1 MQGGG
6 AMTGFFGRFFGR
18 GKDESSAE
26 AAKRRLQFVLV
37 HDRINLPPDV
47 MSAMKEE
54 ILQVISK
61 YVQVAGDAIDIAMQ
75 PRDGEI
81 NLLIAE
87 IPFAKT
93 LSNKTTVQPND
104 EDLDDEPPA

>member
-1 MQGGG
+1 MS
-6 AMTGFFGRFFGR
+6 GFFGRIFGR

-47 MSAMKEE
+47 MAAMKEE

-61 YVQVAGDAIDIAMQ
+61 YVQVAGESIDIALQ

-81 NLLIAE
+81 NMLIAE

-93 LSNKTTVQPND
+93 LSNRTTVEPDDDDLND
-104 EDLDDEPPA
+104 DPVA

>member
-1 MQGGG
+1 
-6 AMTGFFGRFFGR
+6 MTGFFGRIFGR

-47 MSAMKEE
+47 MVAMKEE

-61 YVQVAGDAIDIAMQ
+61 YVQVAGESIDIAMQ
-75 PRDGEI
+75 PRDKEI
-81 NLLIAE
+81 NMLIAE

-93 LSNKTTVQPND
+93 LTNKPTVDPDD
-104 EDLDDEPPA
+104 EDLDDDPIS

>member
-1 MQGGG
+1 
-6 AMTGFFGRFFGR
+6 MTGFFGRIFGR

-47 MSAMKEE
+47 MVAMKEE

-61 YVQVAGDAIDIAMQ
+61 YVQVAGESIDIAMQ
-75 PRDGEI
+75 PRDNEI
-81 NLLIAE
+81 NMLIAE

-93 LSNKTTVQPND
+93 IPKPTIEPDD
-104 EDLDDEPPA
+104 EDLDEDPVA

>member
-1 MQGGG
+1 
-6 AMTGFFGRFFGR
+6 MTGFFGRIFGR

-47 MSAMKEE
+47 MTAMKEE

-61 YVQVAGDAIDIAMQ
+61 YVQVAGESIDIAMQ
-75 PRDGEI
+75 PRDKEI
-81 NLLIAE
+81 NMLIAE

-93 LSNKTTVQPND
+93 LSKPTIEPDD
-104 EDLDDEPPA
+104 EDLDENLDDDPVA